1 MIWFPKL
8 KKVNAIKSNNY
19 QPLFRLHLPKKG
31 KYMKVAL
38 FGKAYSDNQ
47 KGYLQLL
54 INELTK
60 RDAEICI
67 YEPFYQTIKD
77 AVDFGNNI
85 SFFNSN
91 KDIKKSVDV
100 MFSVGGD
107 GTLLDTVPFV
117 RNSGIPIL
125 GINLGRLGFL
135 SSVSKFEIIDAVNS
149 FFTGNYNIDKRAL
162 LQLSQPK
169 KLFGDVNYALNDLTI
184 YRNNPAALIIVH
196 VFVDDIFLNSYWGD
210 GLIVSTPT
218 GSTAYSMSVGG
229 PIVTPGSKNFIIA
242 PIASHNLT
250 VRPIVLQDS
259 SVIKLK
265 IQGREEKYL
274 VTMDSRKSAISKED
288 EIIIK
293 RCSFNVNLIQ
303 MSNKNFYS
311 TIRDKLHWGVD
322 YRNSQS

>member
-1 MIWFPKL
+1 
-8 KKVNAIKSNNY
+8 
-19 QPLFRLHLPKKG
+19 
-31 KYMKVAL
+31 MKVAL

-47 KGYLQLL
+47 KDYLQLL
-54 INELTK
+54 IDELSS

-67 YEPFYQTIKD
+67 YEPYYTTILTE
-77 AVDFGNNI
+77 VTFGNNI
-85 SFFNSN
+85 TLFNYS
-91 KDIKKSVDV
+91 KEIRKSVDV
-100 MFSVGGD
+100 LFSVGGD
-107 GTLLDTVPFV
+107 GTMLDTVPLV

-135 SSVSKFEIIDAVNS
+135 SSVSKQEIVDAVECI
-149 FFTGNYNIDKRAL
+149 FAGDYIMDKRAL
-162 LQLSQPK
+162 LQVIEPK
-169 KLFGDVNYALNDLTI
+169 KLFGTVNYALNDLTI
-184 YRNNPAALIIVH
+184 YRNNAAALVAVH
-196 VFVDDIFLNSYWGD
+196 VYVDDMFLNSYWGD

-259 SVIKLK
+259 SVIKIK

-274 VTMDSRKSAISKED
+274 VTLDSRNSAISKDD

-293 RCSFNVNLIQ
+293 RCGFTINLIQ
-303 MSNKNFYS
+303 MKNKNFYS

-322 YRNSQS
+322 NRN